1 MKTYTILLIFLI
13 LLTSV
18 LAASGA
24 TVTTVAIEVN
34 STERVSCHAQNLSD
48 DPVEVFVKVKDG
60 GGVTINSHQ
69 FILGPGI
76 ASVIVSAPNG
86 QKAYC
91 KFQFHAKKKL
101 VRGYATKFETVPV
114 PETELIIE
122 AH

>member
-48 DPVEVFVKVKDG
+48 DPVEVFVKVRDG

-86 QKAYC
+86 QKSLLQVSVSRKEKARSRIRN
-91 KFQFHAKKKL
+91 K
-101 VRGYATKFETVPV
+101 
-114 PETELIIE
+114 I
-122 AH
+122 